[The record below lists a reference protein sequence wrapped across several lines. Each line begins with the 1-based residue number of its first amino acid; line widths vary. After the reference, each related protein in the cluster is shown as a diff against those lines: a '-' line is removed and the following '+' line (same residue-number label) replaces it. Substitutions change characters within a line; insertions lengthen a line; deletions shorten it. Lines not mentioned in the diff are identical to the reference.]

1 MQRDPEFFQI
11 PKETLN
17 NSVSAEQRIF
27 CPIRAVLKMGNT
39 SSIPAF
45 PKLSSE
51 PKSSA
56 VSSYLIIQSSPND
69 DIAVSFR
76 SAHLPSP
83 TLPYGPYG
91 WGFRHFRPVRQGIWM
106 PALIILKSGGGRLRR
121 GAALGTMEPEQE
133 KRRKSP

>member
-27 CPIRAVLKMGNT
+27 CPIRAVLNMGNT

-51 PKSSA
+51 SKSSA
-56 VSSYLIIQSSPND
+56 VSSYLIIQSFP
-69 DIAVSFR
+69 IAKGYCDM
-76 SAHLPSP
+76 L
-83 TLPYGPYG
+83 
-91 WGFRHFRPVRQGIWM
+91 
-106 PALIILKSGGGRLRR
+106 
-121 GAALGTMEPEQE
+121 
-133 KRRKSP
+133 

>member
-1 MQRDPEFFQI
+1 MLR
-11 PKETLN
+11 ETLN

-56 VSSYLIIQSSPND
+56 VSSYLIIQSFLKRLEID
-69 DIAVSFR
+69 RTAV
-76 SAHLPSP
+76 
-83 TLPYGPYG
+83 
-91 WGFRHFRPVRQGIWM
+91 RHGIDSRAAFTEIWQHKNVFF
-106 PALIILKSGGGRLRR
+106 AVIRLEIYIQ
-121 GAALGTMEPEQE
+121 L
-133 KRRKSP
+133 